1 MRLHLGDGTTAGA
14 ITIFP
19 VWHDQPV
26 AARRG
31 YDTST
36 ASLAIGELP
45 GGAHVPHLEVGNA
58 GRRPALLLEGQLLE
72 GGLQH
77 RMAVTSTLVAAGAR
91 TQIDVMCVEQGR
103 WHGATAQATSGRRAP
118 TYVTRA
124 AALGQ
129 HEVWRRVGALDVGS
143 PTGSLVDRYDV
154 PRPQRDAADELL
166 RRVRPLAGQ
175 TGVLV
180 GVGGQP
186 LTLEVFDHPTTL
198 AEQLEPIV
206 RGAALDALL
215 GPVEATPGRRA
226 RRLLERLRRV
236 AVTCPPGEA
245 VGRAG
250 TPQLDVMM
258 LRSGTGTSRRTVHLR
273 STYLR
278 HPLLQAA

>member
-31 YDTST
+31 YDTT
-36 ASLAIGELP
+36 RASLAITELP
-45 GGAHVPHLEVGNA
+45 GGAHVPRLQVGNA
-58 GRRPALLLEGQLLE
+58 GSRPALLLEGQLLE

-77 RMAVTSTLVAAGAR
+77 RMAVTSTLVGAR
-91 TQIDVMCVEQGR
+91 TQVGIDVMCVEEGR
-103 WHGATAQATSGRRAP
+103 WHGGATQTTSGRRAP

-129 HEVWRRVGALDVGS
+129 HEVWRRVGNLDAGS
-143 PTGSLVDRYDV
+143 PTRSLVERYDA
-154 PRPQRDAADELL
+154 PRPPQDAADALL

-186 LTLEVFDHPTTL
+186 LTLEVFDHPRTL
-198 AEQLEPIV
+198 AEQLAPIV

-215 GPVEATPGRRA
+215 GPAEPTPGRRA
-226 RRLLERLRRV
+226 RRMLERLRRV
-236 AVTCPPGEA
+236 DVARRPGDAVDRGA
-245 VGRAG
+245 S
-250 TPQLDVMM
+250 PQLDVMV
-258 LRSGTGTSRRTVHLR
+258 LRAGAGTRRALHLR
-273 STYLR
+273 TTYLR
-278 HPLLQAA
+278 HPTLLAA